1 MDDLS
6 GIQAKLKQA
15 KSRLTS
21 KYHIKTMGLFGSV
34 VRHDFDATSDIDILI
49 DFSKPIGMEI
59 MDLEL
64 ELEKVLG
71 RRINLISKGGIKSVY
86 FREIQAENVYV

>member
-15 KSRLTS
+15 KSKLTS
-21 KYHIKTMGLFGSV
+21 KYHIKTIGLFGSV

-59 MDLEL
+59 MDLYYN
-64 ELEKVLG
+64 KVLAIMLRFPRSAPLLSCHRG
-71 RRINLISKGGIKSVY
+71 NVLCLI
-86 FREIQAENVYV
+86 